1 MTKMTYNLNIDCLF
15 KISSERFPA
24 LSNDSNN
31 IPRLD
36 IVYNLDL
43 GYKVTNESTGQRKLI
58 SSQPVFLPFMPG
70 CPLDPIT
77 PIGAAPV

>member
-24 LSNDSNN
+24 LTNDSNN

-43 GYKVTNESTGQRKLI
+43 GYKRKYRSKKTN
-58 SSQPVFLPFMPG
+58 
-70 CPLDPIT
+70 
-77 PIGAAPV
+77 